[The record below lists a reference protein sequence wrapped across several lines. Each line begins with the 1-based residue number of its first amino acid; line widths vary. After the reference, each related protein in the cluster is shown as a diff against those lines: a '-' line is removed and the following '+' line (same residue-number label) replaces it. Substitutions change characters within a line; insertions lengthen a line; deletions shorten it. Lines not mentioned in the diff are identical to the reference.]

1 MKDRTLFPRRL
12 HGAVLV
18 AALLSVLAGCAATGA
33 PAATATTPAS
43 VPAPAVTA
51 AGEGV
56 SPAFTV
62 SGAVARRATF
72 DLAALKALPAIT
84 ETVGGTT
91 YVGVSLWDLLNTTT
105 GIVTD
110 PAVKND
116 VLDKFVV
123 ATGSDGYKAL
133 ISMGEIDPAFGDQ
146 PDLVAYEADG
156 TLLDTNGFAR
166 LVVPGDVKAGRYV
179 SNLINLQV
187 FSAAPVPEPASVA
200 LLLAGVASLGAFARV
215 TRRAR

>member
-33 PAATATTPAS
+33 PAATATPPAS

-72 DLAALKALPAIT
+72 DLAALKALPPIT
-84 ETVGGTT
+84 QTVGSNT
-91 YVGVSLWDLLNTTT
+91 YTGVSLWTLLN
-105 GIVTD
+105 D
-110 PAVKND
+110 SAVGLKLDTALHNPTLSMY
-116 VLDKFVV
+116 VLV
-123 ATGSDGYKAL
+123 TGSDGYRAVVSL
-133 ISMGEIDPAFGDQ
+133 GEIAPEFGNRPAI
-146 PDLVAYEADG
+146 VAYSV
-156 TLLDTNGFAR
+156 NGAPLGRNGMAR
-166 LVVPGDVKAGRYV
+166 LVVTGDTKPGRAVAR
-179 SNLINLQV
+179 LAAIEV
-187 FSAAPVPEPASVA
+187 FAAQPSA
-200 LLLAGVASLGAFARV
+200 R
-215 TRRAR
+215 